1 METCKPRRPSSA
13 VDLSIGRGDFFK
25 RKGLCDF
32 IEPPKHNS
40 IYIQHSIF
48 EVCVPLKEGI

>member
-1 METCKPRRPSSA
+1 METCKPRRRSS
-13 VDLSIGRGDFFK
+13 VIDLSIERGEFFLKK
-25 RKGLCDF
+25 RSLGF
-32 IEPPKHNS
+32 TEPPKHNS